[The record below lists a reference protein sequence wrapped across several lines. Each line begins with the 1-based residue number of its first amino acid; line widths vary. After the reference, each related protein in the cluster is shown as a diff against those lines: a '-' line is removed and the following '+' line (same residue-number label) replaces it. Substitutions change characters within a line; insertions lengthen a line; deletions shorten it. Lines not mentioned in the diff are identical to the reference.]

1 MIFPIGALLKMD
13 LMEAMGVAP
22 SPMGVQFTL
31 MGQSLESNLKLE
43 TMSTQLGLGKRSVHL
58 VDYNNIKES
67 NSIFKIYFH
76 LMEISVCATIE
87 ILQY

>member
-1 MIFPIGALLKMD
+1 MSFLINQNVKISFLIIFPIGALLKMD

-43 TMSTQLGLGKRSVHL
+43 IMSTQLGLGKSSVHL
-58 VDYNNIKES
+58 VDYNNIKE
-67 NSIFKIYFH
+67 
-76 LMEISVCATIE
+76 
-87 ILQY
+87 